1 MSHPASSPAASRK
14 NRHGEVQR
22 IGNVRGVVRSHD
34 DHLEVVAAS
43 PDPAV
48 HAQGDGRAFL
58 RGEAA
63 LELAR

>member
-1 MSHPASSPAASRK
+1 M
-14 NRHGEVQR
+14 
-22 IGNVRGVVRSHD
+22 GNVRGVDRSHD

-48 HAQGDGRAFL
+48 QAQGDGRAFL